1 MTNNKQK
8 YELTEEGLLKLK
20 DELHTLKTVKRV
32 ENLEDIKEARAQG
45 DLSENADYDAARNEQ
60 AKIEAR
66 IKEIETIIKN
76 VVIIK
81 SANSDSVNLGKEV
94 KLNFLNKNQVKTITI
109 VGTIEANPALG
120 LISVDSPLGRAL
132 RNHNKGEVVT
142 VKSETGNSFDV
153 KIESV
158 KNASI

>member
-8 YELTEEGLLKLK
+8 YELTEEGLNKLK
-20 DELHTLKTVKRV
+20 EELHNLKTVKRV

-60 AKIEAR
+60 AVIEAR

-81 SANSDSVNLGKEV
+81 SDNKDSVSLGKEV
-94 KLNFLNKNQVKTITI
+94 KVKFLNKDQSRTITI
-109 VGTIEANPALG
+109 VGTIEANPVNG
-120 LISVDSPLGRAL
+120 LISIDSPLGRAL
-132 RNHNKGEVVT
+132 RNHVKGDVVT

-153 KIESV
+153 KIEAI

>member
-20 DELHTLKTVKRV
+20 DELHTLKTVRRV